1 MICPS
6 CKGENPPLALRCAL
20 CQVALPVPSADSAVQ
35 APDALAAG
43 GDSSKKPSSESRPTP
58 RSAQGDLTIENAPGP
73 GHARKEE
80 GPGVSILSKT
90 PSGAIPP
97 RQSPLDNLDPNTLM
111 GNEGVSPVST
121 GSRPTFST
129 PSSDRSGSSGAPEP
143 GMDFGTRFHIEK
155 LLGAG
160 GMGKV
165 YRAFDKELSR
175 TVALK
180 TLQPDL
186 ISDPTV
192 IQRFK
197 QELLLA
203 SRISHKNILR
213 IHDLNDF
220 EGTKYITMAFI
231 EGQDL
236 NQILKEAGPLPL
248 DRTLK
253 FIRQLCGALDAAH
266 SEGVI
271 HRDFKPHNVLVGKDD
286 QVYVSDFGLAT
297 SLESAQ
303 MGMTRSGAV
312 VGTPRYMSPEQVE
325 GKRVDNRTDI
335 YSLGIVFYEMVTGQ
349 VPFSGESTWQLMYQ
363 RVQQAPID
371 VKEVKPDLP
380 DYVARVI
387 MHCLEKDP
395 ANRYQT
401 AREIVA
407 DLDANRSPS
416 LSTSLSSKSQT
427 SRSVQINIPIAENR
441 WWYAVPAG
449 GILAVILFF
458 AIPKSRHWVFPP
470 TKTAVSTTT
479 AAPVNGLPSIAK
491 GKYVAVLPFRVI
503 GDQSALGY
511 VADGVVE
518 AISAKLFQIKDVRLT
533 APAAAAKTD
542 PKMALPQV
550 AKELGVNLLVHGTVQ
565 GTGDKLRITVTLDNM
580 AENRIVWSQEF
591 AGVTGDLLTLEDQI
605 YGRIVD
611 ALEMKPSDAELA
623 AATAHP
629 TENIEAYN
637 LYLRGR
643 SAMSGNVDDAN
654 TQAAMNYYNGALQ
667 KDPGFSLAYA
677 GLADA
682 NLQMYFQKKDKF
694 WSDKAI
700 EAAKQAERLNSKLS
714 EVHFTLGSVYAATGQ
729 TVQAITE
736 NKRALELAPNSDE
749 AYRRLGNAYIA
760 NNQKDEALRALEKAV
775 ELNPY
780 YWNNLTALGNA
791 YLNFGEPEK
800 AAKLYAQ
807 TIQLEPDN
815 PAGYS
820 NLATVYF
827 SEGKYEESIT
837 SFQKALKLKPTAAIY
852 SNLGTAFFYL
862 KRYPEMIAMFEKAVE
877 MSPTEESLTGN
888 LADGY
893 RMVGNKQKAQET
905 YDKAISLGFKELRV
919 NPRNSTVVGNLAL
932 YYAKKGD
939 LEQAREFI
947 KKARAMDRS
956 DVYLLYSAAVV
967 DAIDNKPA
975 EAVKELKTAVD
986 KGFSPKDVAAD
997 PEFASLNSRPD
1008 FQALITRPAAKVH

>member
-6 CKGENPPLALRCAL
+6 CKGENAPLASRCAH
-20 CQVALPVPSADSAVQ
+20 CQAVLPSPATNATPDSGLSSGGNKTPNQ
-35 APDALAAG
+35 STPEIRPAPR
-43 GDSSKKPSSESRPTP
+43 GD
-58 RSAQGDLTIENAPGP
+58 QGDLTMENAPNLGRVREP
-73 GHARKEE
+73 E
-80 GPGVSILSKT
+80 GTGVSILSKT

-97 RQSPLDNLDPNTLM
+97 QQSPFNDLDPNTLM
-111 GNEGVSPVST
+111 GNEGVPSGSP
-121 GSRPTFST
+121 GFPT
-129 PSSDRSGSSGAPEP
+129 PSFSRSANRSSFAGSPQP
-143 GMDFGTRFHIEK
+143 GEEFGTRFRIEK
-155 LLGAG
+155 LLGSG

-180 TLQPDL
+180 TLQPEL
-186 ISDPTV
+186 VSDPTV

-220 EGTKYITMAFI
+220 EGTKFITMAFI
-231 EGQDL
+231 EGKDL
-236 NQILKEAGPLPL
+236 SQILKEEGPLPL
-248 DRTLK
+248 ERCLK
-253 FIRQLCGALDAAH
+253 IIRQLCEALDAAH
-266 SEGVI
+266 AEGVI

-371 VKEVKPDLP
+371 VKQVKRDLP
-380 DYVARVI
+380 DYLARMI

-395 ANRYQT
+395 ANRYQS

-407 DLDANRSPS
+407 DLDASRSPS
-416 LSTSLSSKSQT
+416 LSATYAP
-427 SRSVQINIPIAENR
+427 SRTVQINIPIVQNR
-441 WWYAVPAG
+441 WWFAVAG
-449 GILAVILFF
+449 GGIVMVTLFF
-458 AIPKSRHWVFPP
+458 AIPRTRHLIFPP
-470 TKTAVSTTT
+470 AKTVISTSAT
-479 AAPVNGLPSIAK
+479 AAVNGLPSIAR

-518 AISAKLFQIKDVRLT
+518 AISAKLFQLKDVRLT
-533 APAAAAKTD
+533 SPAAAAKTD
-542 PKMALPQV
+542 PKIPLPQV
-550 AKELGVNLLVHGTVQ
+550 AKDLGVNLIVHGTVQ
-565 GTGDKLRITVTLDNM
+565 GSGDNLRITVNLENM
-580 AENRIVWSQEF
+580 AENHLVWSQEF

-605 YGRIVD
+605 YGHIVD
-611 ALEMKPSDAELA
+611 ALEAKPSSAELA
-623 AATAHP
+623 ATSAHP
-629 TENIEAYN
+629 TENIQAYN

-643 SAMSGNVDDAN
+643 NAISGNVDDA
-654 TQAAMNYYNGALQ
+654 TAQAAMNFYNEALA

-682 NLQMYFQKKDKF
+682 NLEMYFQKKDKF

-700 EAAKQAERLNSKLS
+700 EAAKKAESLNSKLP
-714 EVHFTLGSVYAATGQ
+714 EVHFTLGSVYGATGQ
-729 TVQAITE
+729 TVQSIAE

-749 AYRRLGNAYIA
+749 AYRRLGKAYIA

-775 ELNPY
+775 DLNPY

-791 YLNFGEPEK
+791 YLNFGESDK
-800 AAKLYAQ
+800 AAKLFAQ

-820 NLATVYF
+820 NLALVYF
-827 SEGKYEESIT
+827 GQGKYEESIT
-837 SFQKALKLKPTAAIY
+837 YFQKALKLKPTAAIY

-862 KRYPEMIAMFEKAVE
+862 KRYPEALSMFEKAVE
-877 MSPTEESLTGN
+877 MSPDDETSMGN

-893 RMVGNKQKAQET
+893 RLAGNKEKAQAT
-905 YDKAISLGFKELRV
+905 YEKAITLAFKELKV
-919 NPRNSTVVGNLAL
+919 NPRNAEVVGNLAL

-947 KKARAMDRS
+947 KKARTMDRS
-956 DVYLLYSAAVV
+956 NVYLIYAAAVV
-967 DAIDNKPA
+967 DTIDNRPTD
-975 EAVKELKTAVD
+975 AVKELKNALE
-986 KGFSPKDVAAD
+986 KGYSPKDIVVD
-997 PEFASLNSRPD
+997 PEFAPLRSRPD
-1008 FQALITRPAAKVH
+1008 FQAIITRPTPKSH

>member
-6 CKGENPPLALRCAL
+6 CKGENAPLASHCVH
-20 CQVALPVPSADSAVQ
+20 CKVVLPAAPSNAAQSQEAASTGNRTPKSSAS
-35 APDALAAG
+35 D
-43 GDSSKKPSSESRPTP
+43 P
-58 RSAQGDLTIENAPGP
+58 RSAPHADQGDLTIEKAPNLGR
-73 GHARKEE
+73 AREPE
-80 GPGVSILSKT
+80 APGVSILSKT
-90 PSGAIPP
+90 PSGAIPSHP
-97 RQSPLDNLDPNTLM
+97 SPFDSLDPNTLM
-111 GNEGVSPVST
+111 GNEGVPSGTPASQP
-121 GSRPTFST
+121 PTFSR
-129 PSSDRSGSSGAPEP
+129 PGNRSSSAGGPQP
-143 GMDFGTRFHIEK
+143 GEDFGTRFHIEK

-186 ISDPTV
+186 VSDPTV

-220 EGTKYITMAFI
+220 EGTKFITMAFI
-231 EGQDL
+231 EGKDL
-236 NQILKEAGPLPL
+236 SQILKEEGPLPL
-248 DRTLK
+248 ERCLK
-253 FIRQLCGALDAAH
+253 IIRQLSEALDAAH
-266 SEGVI
+266 AEGVI

-325 GKRVDNRTDI
+325 GKRVDSRTDI
-335 YSLGIVFYEMVTGQ
+335 YSLGIVFYEMVTAQ

-371 VKEVKPDLP
+371 VKQVKRDLP
-380 DYVARVI
+380 DSVARVI

-416 LSTSLSSKSQT
+416 LSTTYSP
-427 SRSVQINIPIAENR
+427 SRTMQINIPIVENR
-441 WWYAVPAG
+441 WWFAVG
-449 GILAVILFF
+449 GGGLVLATLFF
-458 AIPKSRHWVFPP
+458 AIPKTRHLIFPP
-470 TKTAVSTTT
+470 AKTAISTSAT
-479 AAPVNGLPSIAK
+479 AAVNGLPSIAK

-503 GDQSALGY
+503 GDPSALGY

-518 AISAKLFQIKDVRLT
+518 AISAKLFQLKDVRLT

-542 PKMALPQV
+542 PKTPLPQV
-550 AKELGVNLLVHGTVQ
+550 AKDLGVNLIVHGTVQ
-565 GTGDKLRITVTLDNM
+565 GSGDNLRITVNLDNM
-580 AENRIVWSQEF
+580 AENHLVWSQEF

-605 YGRIVD
+605 YGHIVD
-611 ALEMKPSDAELA
+611 ALEAKPSSAELA
-623 AATAHP
+623 ATSAHP
-629 TENIEAYN
+629 TENIQAYN

-643 SAMSGNVDDAN
+643 NAISGNVDDVT
-654 TQAAMNYYNGALQ
+654 TQAAMNFYNEALA

-682 NLQMYFQKKDKF
+682 NLEMYFQKKDKF

-700 EAAKQAERLNSKLS
+700 EAAKKAESLNSKLP
-714 EVHFTLGSVYAATGQ
+714 EVHFTLGSVYSATGQ
-729 TVQAITE
+729 TVQAIAE

-760 NNQKDEALRALEKAV
+760 NNQKEEAIRALEKAV
-775 ELNPY
+775 DLNPY
-780 YWNNLTALGNA
+780 YWTNLTALANA
-791 YLNFGEPEK
+791 YHNFGEDDK
-800 AAKLYAQ
+800 AAKLYSQ

-820 NLATVYF
+820 NLAMVYF
-827 SEGKYEESIT
+827 SQGKYEESIA
-837 SFQKALKLKPTAAIY
+837 SFKKALQLKPSAVIY
-852 SNLGTAFFYL
+852 TNLGTAYFFL
-862 KRYPEMIAMFEKAVE
+862 QRYQEAVTMFEKAVE
-877 MSPTEESLTGN
+877 MSPEDERLMGN

-893 RMVGNKQKAQET
+893 RLMGNKEKAQQSYE
-905 YDKAISLGFKELRV
+905 KAIALGIKELRV
-919 NPRNSTVVGNLAL
+919 NPRNSEVVGNLAL
-932 YYAKKGD
+932 YFAKKGD

-947 KKARAMDRS
+947 KRARSLNRS
-956 DVYLLYSAAVV
+956 SVDLMYAAAVV
-967 DAIDNKPA
+967 DTIDNKPA
-975 EAVKELKTAVD
+975 DATKELKEAVA
-986 KGFSPKDVAAD
+986 KGYSPQDVATD
-997 PEFASLNSRPD
+997 PEFAPLRSRPD
-1008 FQALITRPAAKVH
+1008 FQAIISKSTPKSR